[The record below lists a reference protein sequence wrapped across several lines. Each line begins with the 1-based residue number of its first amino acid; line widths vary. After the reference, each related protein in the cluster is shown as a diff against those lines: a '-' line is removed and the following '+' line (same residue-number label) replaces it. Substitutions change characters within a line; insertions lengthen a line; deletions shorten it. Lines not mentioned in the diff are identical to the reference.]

1 MFITDPDPGS
11 GSSFLHIPDP
21 GSRGQKGTG
30 SRILIT
36 VIIYPERG
44 REGGGGNDQ
53 RETIPVIPER
63 RSISIIN
70 IDIIVNALILIVP
83 LRLVGQVGA
92 ASHLHARRRC
102 ARRHKRL
109 DAHEEDEIEDEH
121 GEDPE
126 DENDDDLDAA
136 LWNRNYFFRFRFR
149 LLKSFGSGSYF

>member
-1 MFITDPDPGS
+1 MIQDVHPGS
-11 GSSFLHIPDP
+11 GSSFSTHP

-30 SRILIT
+30 SRIRNT

-44 REGGGGNDQ
+44 GDNQ
-53 RETIPVIPER
+53 RETTPVIPER
-63 RSISIIN
+63 RSMSIN
-70 IDIIVNALILIVP
+70 IDIIVNALIIIVP
-83 LRLVGQVGA
+83 LRLVGQVCA

-102 ARRHKRL
+102 ARCHKRL

-136 LWNRNYFFRFRFR
+136 LWNRNYFLRFRFRFR
-149 LLKSFGSGSYF
+149 LLKSFGSGSDF

>member
-1 MFITDPDPGS
+1 MC
-11 GSSFLHIPDP
+11 
-21 GSRGQKGTG
+21 
-30 SRILIT
+30 
-36 VIIYPERG
+36 
-44 REGGGGNDQ
+44 
-53 RETIPVIPER
+53 ETTPVIPER
-63 RSISIIN
+63 RGIGIIN
-70 IDIIVNALILIVP
+70 IDIIVNALIIIVP

-136 LWNRNYFFRFRFR
+136 LWNRNYFLRFRFR
-149 LLKSFGSGSYF
+149 LLKSFGSGSDL